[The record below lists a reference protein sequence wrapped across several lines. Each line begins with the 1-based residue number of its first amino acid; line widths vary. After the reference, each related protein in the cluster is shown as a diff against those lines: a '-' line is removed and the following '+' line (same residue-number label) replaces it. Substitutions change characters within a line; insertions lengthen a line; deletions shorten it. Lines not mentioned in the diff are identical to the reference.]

1 MLLGRLQANAN
12 AGCRRR
18 DDRAVTNEPPDGEP
32 DLVDIVDADG
42 RVVGN
47 VTRAEMRERN
57 LRHRAVGVL
66 VRTSGGD
73 VVVHQ
78 RSGWKDVWPGYWDLA
93 FGGVLQPGEDWIDAA
108 RRELAEEAGI
118 DVESAELTELGSGTY
133 EDADVRVVG
142 RIFVA
147 THDGPF
153 TFVDGEVE
161 RTELVPWAALR
172 AWTATRTCCPDT
184 LSLVLPLLPD

>member
-1 MLLGRLQANAN
+1 MKHS
-12 AGCRRR
+12 
-18 DDRAVTNEPPDGEP
+18 EPGGAP
-32 DLVDIVDADG
+32 DLVDVVDADD
-42 RVVGN
+42 RVVGT
-47 VTRAEMRERN
+47 VTRAEMRRDN

-73 VVVHQ
+73 VVVHR
-78 RSGWKDVWPGYWDLA
+78 RSDWKDVWPGYWDVA
-93 FGGVLQPGEDWIDAA
+93 FGGVLRPGEEWIDGA

-118 DVESAELTELGSGTY
+118 TVESEDLTELGTSTY
-133 EDADVRVVG
+133 EDADVRVIG
-142 RIFVA
+142 RTYVA

-161 RTELVPWAALR
+161 RTELVPWTALR

-184 LSLVLPLLPD
+184 LAMVVPLLPG